1 MIGLVY
7 AGGKSTRFGKDK
19 ATYHVPGLPATNIE
33 LAVEKLTPLCQQIV
47 ICANEINRAHILK
60 LVGQEPAV
68 QIICDIPS
76 YDHHGPLSAIIAC
89 TNQFSI
95 VQDYLTLAVDY
106 PYITKNSLA
115 VLARTPN
122 SYIATSQHNHYS
134 LAHFSVSNEQVTTW
148 VDNND
153 DWRLRSFIINK
164 CVSHPLVYRSSAE
177 FSNLNYREVD
187 LNEK

>member
-7 AGGKSTRFGKDK
+7 AGGKSSRFGKDK
-19 ATYHVPGLPATNIE
+19 ATYRVPGLPATNVQ
-33 LAVEKLTPLCQQIV
+33 LAVEKLTPFCQQIV
-47 ICANEINRAHILK
+47 ICANEINQAHIVK
-60 LVGQEPAV
+60 LVGQVPA
-68 QIICDIPS
+68 
-76 YDHHGPLSAIIAC
+76 AC

-153 DWRLRSFIINK
+153 DWRLRSFITNK
-164 CVSHPLVYRSSAE
+164 CVCHPLTYRSSNE

>member
-33 LAVEKLTPLCQQIV
+33 LAVEKLTPFCQQIV
-47 ICANEINRAHILK
+47 VCANEINRAHILK

-68 QIICDIPS
+68 QIICDISP

-89 TNQFSI
+89 TSQFSV

-106 PYITKNSLA
+106 PYITKDVLA
-115 VLARTPN
+115 VLARTSN

-153 DWRLRSFIINK
+153 DWRLRSFITNK
-164 CVSHPLVYRSSAE
+164 CVCHPLSIAQVTN
-177 FSNLNYREVD
+177 FQI
-187 LNEK
+187 

>member
-33 LAVEKLTPLCQQIV
+33 LAVEKLTPFCQQIV
-47 ICANEINRAHILK
+47 VCANEINRAHILK

-68 QIICDIPS
+68 QIICDISP

-89 TNQFSI
+89 TSQFSV

-106 PYITKNSLA
+106 PYITKDVLA
-115 VLARTPN
+115 ILARTSN
-122 SYIATSQHNHYS
+122 SYIVTSQHSHYS

-148 VDNND
+148 VDNNS
-153 DWRLRSFIINK
+153 DWRLRSFITNK
-164 CVSHPLVYRSSAE
+164 CGCHPLAYRSSAE

>member
-19 ATYHVPGLPATNIE
+19 ATYHVPGLPSTNIE

-47 ICANEINRAHILK
+47 VCANEINRAHILK
-60 LVGQEPAV
+60 LVGQEP
-68 QIICDIPS
+68 
-76 YDHHGPLSAIIAC
+76 
-89 TNQFSI
+89 
-95 VQDYLTLAVDY
+95 DYLTLAVDY

-153 DWRLRSFIINK
+153 DWRLRSFITNK
-164 CVSHPLVYRSSAE
+164 CVCHPLTYRSSNE

>member
-47 ICANEINRAHILK
+47 VCANEINRAHILK
-60 LVGQEPAV
+60 LVGQEP
-68 QIICDIPS
+68 
-76 YDHHGPLSAIIAC
+76 
-89 TNQFSI
+89 
-95 VQDYLTLAVDY
+95 DYLTLAVDY

-153 DWRLRSFIINK
+153 DWRLRSFITNK
-164 CVSHPLVYRSSAE
+164 CVCHPLTYRSSNE

>member
-1 MIGLVY
+1 MIWLVY

-33 LAVEKLTPLCQQIV
+33 LAVEKLTPFCQQIV
-47 ICANEINRAHILK
+47 VCANEINRAHILK

-68 QIICDIPS
+68 QIICDIPP

-89 TNQFSI
+89 TSHFSTL
-95 VQDYLTLAVDY
+95 QDYLTLAVDY
-106 PYITKNSLA
+106 PYLTKDSLA
-115 VLARTPN
+115 VLARTSN

-153 DWRLRSFIINK
+153 DWRLRSFITNK
-164 CVSHPLVYRSSAE
+164 CVCHPLKYRSSNE